1 MSALDRLKMI
11 QAQFKAKWV
20 GINTDYTGKPG
31 TSQMCNKERNFPTT
45 KQVIEEENRARKF
58 TKIFDTLRNIETD
71 YPLLISSLNDRQS
84 RTQQNFYQKTNT
96 KIEKESHNLS
106 QYVFTAPVQNF
117 NQQVVIKPINKS

>member
-1 MSALDRLKMI
+1 
-11 QAQFKAKWV
+11 
-20 GINTDYTGKPG
+20 
-31 TSQMCNKERNFPTT
+31 MCNKERSFPVT
-45 KQVIEEENRARKF
+45 KQVIEEENRAKKF

-106 QYVFTAPVQNF
+106 SYLFSAPV
-117 NQQVVIKPINKS
+117 

>member
-1 MSALDRLKMI
+1 MI

-45 KQVIEEENRARKF
+45 KQVIEEENRAKKF

-106 QYVFTAPVQNF
+106 
-117 NQQVVIKPINKS
+117 